1 MFLNYP
7 SINPNNPAYYLLQS
21 SPTGGSSQTLNI
33 SFTSGQTQVIN
44 FATAYQLDS
53 VSPLVSAGLWYTELN
68 AYVGTIGQ
76 EFDIR
81 IKVEAATGVSQSPV
95 QLGISSP
102 VLITSS
108 TPSIKSFNT
117 VVSSL
122 DDISSNGYATLI
134 IEATNKLASP
144 ATLNLQ
150 FLGTTYSYAA
160 TTLSQ
165 YFPQGPQGFQGST
178 GPQGFQ
184 GSTGPQPSLLTADQ
198 QVVFNSS
205 GSATGNS
212 GLVYNY
218 STNTL
223 ISNAVTTGDLIVGNA
238 TIHIGTGS
246 GFSGQTANS
255 IAIGRNAGQSGQ
267 GNSIA
272 SSIAIG
278 YGAGQ
283 TSQNYNSIAIGE
295 SAGSSTQGLQSI
307 AIGPSAGSNTQGNQ
321 SISIGYQAGQTSQSA
336 NAIAIGMAGKN
347 NQSTYSVAIGVNCG
361 QQSLGTSSVAIGYK
375 AAESTGVANSII
387 LNASG
392 NTLNAT
398 TSGLFVNPVRVQ
410 NGIPTGVLGYNN
422 STSEVAVT
430 NVLPNMSLTGTT
442 QVYGNLGMNN
452 YQIQNPVLKGVNE
465 YVYVSTGVNTSYTVN
480 CATGNNFN
488 LTLSG
493 NTVFNFI
500 NWPVTNTLQS
510 VNLFLTQPSSGV
522 TFYTGAFSGVSFGNQ
537 ASYVSFSTGTNL
549 TDVYSFFSYNNGGK
563 ILGFLSGKGF

>member
-1 MFLNYP
+1 MNDQIIYFEPPSSIQNLLLSVGSTPYQVNTQYITSPSGVINNLTSQNVYINNITGPLNGLPTIRGQTGPQGVQGFQGSTGPQGVQGFQGTTGPQGVQGFQGATGPQGINGTSSGKVMFLNYP

-95 QLGISSP
+95 QLGISSS

-150 FLGTTYSYAA
+150 FLGTTYSYAT

-178 GPQGFQ
+178 GPQGVQGYQGSTGPQGVQGSTGPQGVQGFQ
-184 GSTGPQPSLLTADQ
+184 GSTGPQGVQGFQGTTGPIGGLNTQ
-198 QVVFNSS
+198 IIYNNS
-205 GSATGNS
+205 GSAS
-212 GLVYNY
+212 GDSTFTFNPTSKLV
-218 STNTL
+218 T
-223 ISNAVTTGDLIVGNA
+223 V
-238 TIHIGTGS
+238 
-246 GFSGQTANS
+246 
-255 IAIGRNAGQSGQ
+255 QSM
-267 GNSIA
+267 N
-272 SSIAIG
+272 
-278 YGAGQ
+278 
-283 TSQNYNSIAIGE
+283 
-295 SAGSSTQGLQSI
+295 L
-307 AIGPSAGSNTQGNQ
+307 
-321 SISIGYQAGQTSQSA
+321 
-336 NAIAIGMAGKN
+336 
-347 NQSTYSVAIGVNCG
+347 
-361 QQSLGTSSVAIGYK
+361 
-375 AAESTGVANSII
+375 
-387 LNASG
+387 
-392 NTLNAT
+392 
-398 TSGLFVNPVRVQ
+398 TSG
-410 NGIPTGVLGYNN
+410 
-422 STSEVAVT
+422 
-430 NVLPNMSLTGTT
+430 LTGTT
-442 QVYGNLGMNN
+442 QVYGNLAMNN

-522 TFYTGAFSGVSFGNQ
+522 TFYTGAFSGVSFGSQ